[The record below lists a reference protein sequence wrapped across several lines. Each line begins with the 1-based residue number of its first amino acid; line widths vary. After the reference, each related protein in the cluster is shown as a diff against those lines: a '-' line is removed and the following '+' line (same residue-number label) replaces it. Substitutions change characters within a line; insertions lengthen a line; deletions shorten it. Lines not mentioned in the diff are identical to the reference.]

1 MSLFIGLSSLI
12 AIAITVLIVV
22 GLGLYNLLLLIVEL
36 VTLIRSRG

>member
-12 AIAITVLIVV
+12 AIAITILIVI
-22 GLGLYNLLLLIVEL
+22 GLGAYNLLLLIIEL

>member
-22 GLGLYNLLLLIVEL
+22 GLGLYNLLLLLVEL

>member
-12 AIAITVLIVV
+12 AIAITILIVI

>member
-12 AIAITVLIVV
+12 AISITILIVI
-22 GLGLYNLLLLIVEL
+22 GLSLYNLLLLIVEL